1 MARWSWRSA
10 ISLAVALLA
19 GASAY
24 VLYLEATAS
33 SPVVVATR
41 SLKAP
46 VPIEAEMVTV
56 TPMPAV
62 AVHPKAVTDP
72 GTVVGKVLR
81 RDVEAGEPLLLTDV
95 APGEGAGLSLYLQGD
110 QQAFF
115 VPARLEEGLGGA
127 VEPGDRVDVIF
138 VGGQGPGAVARTLLE
153 NLPVLQV
160 RDEEGRRWEE
170 GRPLGVLVAV
180 SPDQA
185 ERLAYAL
192 TYGRVFLALASA
204 TGGGGGSG
212 GVTWDNLFLPRPPAL
227 PAPGTAVPPAGDGR
241 GTPPQD
247 TTEGALR
254 TTEGALPPG
263 LGGEG
268 GVEAGAAPAEGS
280 PNQDAPAG
288 AAPIPL
294 VDPAWVGEGEDAP

>member
-1 MARWSWRSA
+1 MARLSWRSA

-24 VLYLEATAS
+24 VLYVDATAS

-41 SLKAP
+41 PLQAP
-46 VPIEAEMVTV
+46 VPLEAQMVAV
-56 TPMPAV
+56 TQMPAV

-72 GTVVGKVLR
+72 ATVVGKVLR

-110 QQAFF
+110 QHAFF

-127 VEPGDRVDVIF
+127 VQPGDRVDVIF
-138 VGGQGPGAVARTLLE
+138 VGGQGSGAVARTLLE

-170 GRPLGVLVAV
+170 GRPLGVLLAV
-180 SPDQA
+180 SADQA

-192 TYGRVFLALASA
+192 TYGRVYLALASA
-204 TGGGGGSG
+204 TGGEGGSG
-212 GVTWDNLFLPRPPAL
+212 GITWDNLFLRRPTAV
-227 PAPGTAVPPAGDGR
+227 PAPGTAGPPPVDEPGAS
-241 GTPPQD
+241 PQG
-247 TTEGALR
+247 TEGA
-254 TTEGALPPG
+254 GAAATGGDVGPEP
-263 LGGEG
+263 GGEANVDTG
-268 GVEAGAAPAEGS
+268 SAPAETSSGA
-280 PNQDAPAG
+280 DVPAG
-288 AAPIPL
+288 SAPIPL